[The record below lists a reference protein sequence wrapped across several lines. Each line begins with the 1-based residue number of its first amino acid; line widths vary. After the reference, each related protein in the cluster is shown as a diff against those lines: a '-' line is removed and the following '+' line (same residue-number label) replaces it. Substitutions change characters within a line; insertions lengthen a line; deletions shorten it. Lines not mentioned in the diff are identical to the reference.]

1 MRDTMQRLRLT
12 EISCSDPAGTP
23 ALDPRVTEQ
32 RLNRSVFRILRA
44 NVLCSIASVTA
55 DHRAHINT
63 AYFCYSDVLEIY
75 FLSHPGALHCRN
87 LSQNPSL
94 AITMFS
100 SGQEWG
106 GSDAG
111 VQLFGVSD
119 QARGPLARQA
129 ERLYGQRFPTFVT
142 WRASRKK
149 GDVAQAYRFY
159 RFLTERVKVLDER
172 EFGAGV
178 FVSAHVR
185 RERAAK

>member
-1 MRDTMQRLRLT
+1 MQRLRLT

-23 ALDPRVTEQ
+23 VIGPRVTEQ
-32 RLNRSVFRILRA
+32 RLRRSVFRILRA

-55 DHRAHINT
+55 DNRAHINT
-63 AYFCYSDVLEIY
+63 AYFCYSDALELY
-75 FLSHPGALHCRN
+75 FFSHPGALHGRN

-94 AITMFS
+94 AITVFS

-111 VQLFGVSD
+111 VQLFGNSD
-119 QARGPLARQA
+119 QAKGSLAKLA
-129 ERLYGQRFPTFVT
+129 NRLYGQRFPAFVK
-142 WRASRKK
+142 WRASWKK

-159 RFLTERVKVLDER
+159 RFLTEMVKVLDER

-178 FVSAHVR
+178 FVAAHVR
-185 RERAAK
+185 REQAAR